1 MQVIKKHVQVDG
13 KVYTAIL
20 VDGECAGIYGTR
32 YAVSSWGWRS
42 GRDKIYTEVVFRL
55 RMNGRIAKKALK
67 ALKASEE
74 K

>member
-1 MQVIKKHVQVDG
+1 MQVIKKHVRVDG

-20 VDGECAGIYGTR
+20 VDGDCAGIYGTR
-32 YAVSSWGWRS
+32 FAVSSWGWRS

-55 RMNGRIAKKALK
+55 SMTGRIAKKVLK
-67 ALKASEE
+67 ALEE